1 MPISELKLAK
11 ELIRRPS
18 ITPKDAGAINIL
30 AKKLRSLGF
39 KCQLINFKNIKNL
52 YAKLGKSSPN
62 FCYAGHTDVVPPG
75 NISDWSVNPFKPTVK
90 NNKLIGRG
98 ANDMKASIACFVAAV
113 SRFKAKNKKFNG
125 SISLLITGD
134 EEGVAING
142 TKRVVEYLKRKRE
155 KINFCL
161 VGEPTNPNKL
171 GEMIKIGRR
180 GSITGRL
187 TITGT
192 QGHVAYPHRAN
203 NPSNTIVNILK
214 RIKETKLDNGTKKVV
229 KYLKRKK
236 EKINFCLVGEPT
248 NPNKLG
254 EMIKIGRRGSITGRL
269 TVIGTQGHVAYPH
282 IANNPSNT
290 LVKILKKIKEVKL
303 DKGTKNFQP
312 SNLEITKINI
322 DNHTDNVIPGSANA
336 VFNIRYND
344 KHSSSSLKRKLNK
357 IFRSITRK
365 AKCKFNIKYE
375 VSGEAFLTK
384 PNKTTYMIQNT
395 IKKITGIKPK
405 LSTAG
410 GTSDARFIRKIA
422 PCLEFGLVG
431 KTMHKIDE
439 SVPLPDLKKLT
450 NIYLN
455 ILENYFK

>member
-1 MPISELKLAK
+1 MPINELKLAK

-18 ITPKDAGAINIL
+18 ITPKNAGTIGLL
-30 AKKLRSLGF
+30 AKNLKSLGF
-39 KCQLINFKNIKNL
+39 KCQIINFKNVKNL
-52 YAKLGKSSPN
+52 YAKFGKSSPN

-75 NISDWSVNPFKPTVK
+75 NLSDWSVNPFKPAIK

-113 SRFKAKNKKFNG
+113 SRFKLKNNKFKG

-134 EEGVAING
+134 EEGLAING
-142 TKRVVEYLKRKRE
+142 TKKVVKYLKRKRE

-187 TITGT
+187 SIIGT

-203 NPSNTIVNILK
+203 NPSNT
-214 RIKETKLDNGTKKVV
+214 
-229 KYLKRKK
+229 
-236 EKINFCLVGEPT
+236 
-248 NPNKLG
+248 
-254 EMIKIGRRGSITGRL
+254 M
-269 TVIGTQGHVAYPH
+269 
-282 IANNPSNT
+282 
-290 LVKILKKIKEVKL
+290 VKILKKIKETKL

-322 DNHTDNVIPGSANA
+322 DNHADNVIPGSAHA
-336 VFNIRYND
+336 VFNIRFNN
-344 KHSSSSLKRKLNK
+344 KHSSASLKRKLNT
-357 IFRSITRK
+357 IFKSMSKK
-365 AKCKFNIKYE
+365 AKCKFSIKYE

-395 IKKITGIKPK
+395 IKKITRIKPK

-439 SVPLPDLKKLT
+439 SVSLSDLKKLT
-450 NIYLN
+450 NIYQK
-455 ILENYFK
+455 ILENYFE

>member
-1 MPISELKLAK
+1 MPISELKLSK

-18 ITPKDAGAINIL
+18 ITPKDAGTINLL
-30 AKKLRSLGF
+30 AKNLRSLGF
-39 KCQLINFKNIKNL
+39 KCQIINFKNIKNL
-52 YAKLGKSSPN
+52 YAKLGKSEPN

-75 NISDWSVNPFKPTVK
+75 NINEWTVNPFKPAIK

-113 SRFKAKNKKFNG
+113 SRFKIKNKKFKG

-134 EEGVAING
+134 EEGIAING
-142 TKRVVEYLKRKRE
+142 TKRVVKYLKKKRE

-187 TITGT
+187 TIIGT

-203 NPSNTIVNILK
+203 NPSNS
-214 RIKETKLDNGTKKVV
+214 
-229 KYLKRKK
+229 
-236 EKINFCLVGEPT
+236 
-248 NPNKLG
+248 
-254 EMIKIGRRGSITGRL
+254 M
-269 TVIGTQGHVAYPH
+269 
-282 IANNPSNT
+282 
-290 LVKILKKIKEVKL
+290 VKILKKIKEMKL

-312 SNLEITKINI
+312 SNLEIIKINI
-322 DNHTDNVIPGSANA
+322 DNHADNVIPGSAEA
-336 VFNIRYND
+336 VFNIRFNN
-344 KHSSSSLKRKLNK
+344 KHSSSSLKRKLNSVIGSMAK
-357 IFRSITRK
+357 K

-375 VSGEAFLTK
+375 VSGEAFITK

-395 IKKITGIKPK
+395 VKKITKIKPK

-439 SVPLPDLKKLT
+439 SVSLSDLKKLT
-450 NIYLN
+450 NIYQN